1 MKKVLITNNSQMH
14 LTKTGGYGKQLYYL
28 FHIFKEFGYDI
39 YYLMYNFKFY
49 NNESYLK
56 VYTYD
61 EMKEIYSS
69 SIYNDI
75 ILLDDDILKNIFY
88 LSIQNEDRI
97 VKAEEINTIIDN
109 HNINLFFCLGDAF
122 VFEINTEN
130 AYKVPNYFWY
140 PCHFYPLSKFDFNGL
155 NSFSNIL
162 SLSPSIKIALE
173 QQFPSKKIY
182 YLPHIVMNQDIK
194 LSKEEIRKKW
204 NIPNDKYIVL
214 LVCHLFHEQID
225 NYVVNR
231 KSIDTQ
237 MIAFKKFNEKY
248 NNSILFIH
256 SIKNKYTITHPME
269 DLINSLEFT
278 KDNFIWNKDK
288 LDEHNLHELY
298 EMSDIFLSC
307 SKGEGFGV
315 PILEAQK
322 YNTNVI
328 TNNFC
333 SMKEHNFQNNI
344 VEVSTYSIH
353 YGINANWVISS
364 SDNIFKMIEKIYLN
378 QRRIESAPAD
388 SHSSWSMTDKYFNS
402 SPLGQNE
409 IFSGLNNSDNNKIR
423 QNRSKWIVN
432 ELTSYTNIKKRLYK
446 ILHN

>member
-1 MKKVLITNNSQMH
+1 MNKVLITNNSHIH
-14 LTKTGGYGKQLYYL
+14 LSKSGGYSKQLHYL
-28 FHIFKEFGYDI
+28 FNIFKEFDYEI
-39 YYLMYNFKFY
+39 YYLMYNFKFN

-56 VYTYD
+56 MYKYD
-61 EMKEIYSS
+61 DLKNIYLCSD
-69 SIYNDI
+69 INDVK
-75 ILLDDDILKNIFY
+75 LLDDEILKNIFY

-97 VKAEEINTIIDN
+97 VDENHINNIIDLY
-109 HNINLFFCLGDAF
+109 NINIFFCLGDAF
-122 VFEINTEN
+122 VFEKNKEN
-130 AYKVPNYFWY
+130 AYKVPSYYWY
-140 PCHFYPLSKFDFNGL
+140 PCHFYPFSKCDFNGL

-162 SLSPSIKIALE
+162 SLSPSIKMALE

-182 YLPHIVMNQDIK
+182 YLPHIVMNQEIK
-194 LSKEEIRKKW
+194 LTKPEIKKKW
-204 NIPNDKYIVL
+204 NIPNDKYVVL

-225 NYVVNR
+225 NYIVNR

-237 MIAFKKFNEKY
+237 LIAFKKFNEKY

-256 SIKNKYTITHPME
+256 SIKDKYTITHPME
-269 DLINSLEFT
+269 ELISTLGF
-278 KDNFIWNKDK
+278 KDDNFLWNKDT
-288 LDEHNLHELY
+288 LNEEQLHELY

-322 YNTNVI
+322 YNTNII

-333 SMKEHNFQNNI
+333 SMKEHNFQDNV

-353 YGINANWVISS
+353 YGISANWVISS
-364 SDNIFKMIEKIYLN
+364 SENIFNMMEKLYLN
-378 QRRIESAPAD
+378 INE
-388 SHSSWSMTDKYFNS
+388 
-402 SPLGQNE
+402 QNKE
-409 IFSGLNNSDNNKIR
+409 K

-432 ELTSYTNIKKRLYK
+432 ELTNYTNIKKRIYT